1 MMNKLVLGAPLLAAL
16 ASGAA
21 WAQSADEQ
29 LLAAQMAF
37 QQAQSQQRLLD
48 GKLKAAQDEK
58 ALAEQRLAGAQAALD
73 KANAELAAATDAQ
86 ARAKQGLDQATQ
98 TLNQAWQRKE
108 SGQ

>member
-1 MMNKLVLGAPLLAAL
+1 MNKLMLSATLLAAL
-16 ASGAA
+16 AAGGA

-37 QQAQSQQRLLD
+37 QQAQTQQRQLD
-48 GKLKAAQDEK
+48 GRLKTAQDEK
-58 ALAEQRLAGAQAALD
+58 AVAEQRLAGAQAALD

-86 ARAKQGLDQATQ
+86 SRGKQALDQATQ

-108 SGQ
+108 GGQ